1 MGGNQGYDSFVQSQS
16 YIGIV
21 KAIPLVR
28 SSLGSLSYEESITV
42 FFNAQV
48 WILVLK
54 WSSRN
59 TAMYFVALRIVIAPV
74 FIASSYSKL
83 PGQKVC
89 CLRGKTRHSSSC
101 RGSIIAFNTEITQVA
116 EVEPGNVVWMPISA
130 IRKRSNIWSCLLPS
144 HSSPLSDTPICTRL
158 YKLFDKAGK
167 SEACYQPG
175 TLWCTSCWR
184 NADKTF
190 ASRTT
195 LL

>member
-1 MGGNQGYDSFVQSQS
+1 M
-16 YIGIV
+16 
-21 KAIPLVR
+21 
-28 SSLGSLSYEESITV
+28 
-42 FFNAQV
+42 
-48 WILVLK
+48 WILVLT
-54 WSSRN
+54 WSGRN
-59 TAMYFVALRIVIAPV
+59 TAMNFVALRIVIALV
-74 FIASSYSKL
+74 FIASSYGKL

-89 CLRGKTRHSSSC
+89 CLRGKTRHSSSY

-144 HSSPLSDTPICTRL
+144 HSSPLSDTPIRTRL

-195 LL
+195 SLQIVIFKGFHFLLDILGLHTSPIYIINTKAIDHLVSMRRSIT